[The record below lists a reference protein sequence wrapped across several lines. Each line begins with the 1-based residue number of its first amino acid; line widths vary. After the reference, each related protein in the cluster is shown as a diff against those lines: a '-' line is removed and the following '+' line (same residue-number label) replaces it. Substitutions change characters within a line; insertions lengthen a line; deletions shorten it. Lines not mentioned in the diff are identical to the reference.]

1 MEIVNNNEEMMMA
14 EDENDSMLTR
24 KYRVYSFDKALRTT
38 INKKYKKDEKLNC
51 CSKYAL
57 SIFWGSSFQVLFVI
71 ATCMQAG
78 LGSFI

>member
-57 SIFWGSSFQVLFVI
+57 SIFWGSSF
-71 ATCMQAG
+71 
-78 LGSFI
+78 